1 MMKLSDK
8 TKKIL
13 THVLMLILTIIGLTL
28 VFNEQ
33 IKSFIVNHMQENALE
48 QPIKKHPK
56 SGDFNVSNVKGI
68 SPEDILKA
76 SMKKNAGSIGKIAI
90 PKVELKLPVFYG
102 MAQNN
107 MVRGACTMRP
117 DEEMGMKGNYTLAG
131 HHMMDNKILFG
142 PLQKVQKNDSIYLTN
157 GKKVYTYQVQ
167 QKEIV
172 NEYQTHWINN
182 VQDGHLITLVTC
194 ASGHEGETRRII
206 IRGTLTG
213 VQDLNK
219 ENAKVFD

>member
-1 MMKLSDK
+1 MISLSDK

-13 THVLMLILTIIGLTL
+13 IHVLMAILTVIGLAL

-33 IKSFIVNHMQENALE
+33 IKSFIVDHMQENALE

-56 SGDFNVSNVKGI
+56 SGDFNASNVKAV

-76 SMKKNAGSIGKIAI
+76 SMKKNTGSIGKIAI
-90 PKVELKLPVFYG
+90 PKVGLKLPVFYG

-117 DEEMGMKGNYTLAG
+117 NEEMGMQGNYTLAG
-131 HHMMDNKILFG
+131 HHMMDSKILFG
-142 PLQKVQKNDSIYLTN
+142 PLQNVQDNDLIYLTD
-157 GKKVYTYQVQ
+157 GKKVYTYQIQ
-167 QKEIV
+167 QKVIV
-172 NEYQTHWINN
+172 SEYQTHWINN
-182 VQDGHLITLVTC
+182 IPDKRLITLVTC

-206 IRGTLTG
+206 VRGTLTS
-213 VQDLNK
+213 VQNLNK

>member
-8 TKKIL
+8 AKKIL
-13 THVLMLILTIIGLTL
+13 THVLMLILTIVGLAL

-56 SGDFNVSNVKGI
+56 SGDFNTTNVKAI

-90 PKVELKLPVFYG
+90 PKVGLKLPIFYG

-107 MVRGACTMRP
+107 MVRGACTMRSN
-117 DEEMGMKGNYTLAG
+117 EEMGMQGNYTLAG
-131 HHMMDNKILFG
+131 HHMMDNEILFG
-142 PLQKVQKNDSIYLTN
+142 PLQNVQDNDLIYLTD
-157 GKKVYTYQVQ
+157 GQKVYTYQVQ
-167 QKEIV
+167 QKKV
-172 NEYQTHWINN
+172 VSEYQTYWIKD
-182 VQDGHLITLVTC
+182 VSDKHLITLITC
-194 ASGHEGETRRII
+194 ASGHEGETCRII
-206 IRGTLTG
+206 VRGILTS

-219 ENAKVFD
+219 ENAKVFN

>member
-1 MMKLSDK
+1 MMKLPDK
-8 TKKIL
+8 AKKIL
-13 THVLMLILTIIGLTL
+13 THVLMIILTIVGLAL

-56 SGDFNVSNVKGI
+56 SGDFNASNVKAI

-76 SMKKNAGSIGKIAI
+76 SMKKNTGSIGKIAI

-117 DEEMGMKGNYTLAG
+117 NEEMGMQGNYTLAG

-142 PLQKVQKNDSIYLTN
+142 PLQNVQNNDLIYLTD

-167 QKEIV
+167 QKVIV
-172 NEYQTHWINN
+172 SEYQTHWINN
-182 VQDGHLITLVTC
+182 IPDKHLMTLITC
-194 ASGHEGETRRII
+194 ASGHEGETRRIV
-206 IRGTLTG
+206 IRGTLTS